1 MPAQAEL
8 KDLEAVQL
16 QLELLK
22 ADNPE
27 VYNKFKDIIKKNRQV
42 GYKNICKLILEEA
55 SPKKLKG
62 LED

>member
-22 ADNPE
+22 ADAPE
-27 VYNKFKDIIKKNRQV
+27 TGWLQEYLQINFRRSFPEKIKR
-42 GYKNICKLILEEA
+42 A
-55 SPKKLKG
+55 
-62 LED
+62 